1 MLDGK
6 RTVPSGTGRARLLG
20 LAMSTAEMYEVV
32 AADQLREYCDFV
44 LGTLSRADQ
53 RRWGEVY
60 VRGLLYCEGRR
71 SIKRIAE
78 QVGGCS
84 DQSLQQFVNQSPWD
98 PHPVRQR
105 LASVLSHWLRPAAWV
120 LEEVAFDKHG
130 QQSAGVER
138 QFVPSQGRV
147 RNCQLGAV
155 AMLASESATVPVDWR
170 LSVPKAWDDDVAR
183 RKNAHLPAD
192 QRHQPYWRYQVEM
205 LDDLSGD
212 WGVPLAPVLV
222 DARCCKA
229 PEQLV
234 AELENRGLEYLVRL
248 SSEFTARHRM
258 ALDARRVDNGRP
270 RIDQRSVRRFT
281 VVWQPPALTH
291 YVRSQFAAVPAHLP
305 VPVEQ
310 PAAAARQVT
319 LRRTL
324 LMEWRL
330 GGATPRGYW
339 LTNMND
345 RSVAELASLVKIG
358 PRARYDLD
366 ELTGSVG
373 LGHHE
378 GRSFGG
384 WHHHVTLVSV
394 AQTFRVLESMCP
406 PGVPTVPDEL
416 RKTEVCW

>member
-1 MLDGK
+1 
-6 RTVPSGTGRARLLG
+6 
-20 LAMSTAEMYEVV
+20 MYEYQEV
-32 AADQLREYCDFV
+32 AADKLREYCDFV

-105 LASVLSHWLRPAAWV
+105 LASVLSHWLRPTAWV
-120 LEEVAFDKHG
+120 LEEVAFDKYG

-155 AMLASESATVPVDWR
+155 AMLASEHATVPVDWR
-170 LSVPKAWDDDVAR
+170 LSVPKAWDDDHAR
-183 RKNAHLPAD
+183 RKNAHLPPD

-234 AELENRGLEYLVRL
+234 ADLENRGLEYLVRL

-258 ALDARRVDNGRP
+258 ALDARRVDGARP
-270 RIDQRSVRRFT
+270 ARIDQRPVRRFT
-281 VVWQPPALTH
+281 VVWQPPALAH
-291 YVRSQFAAVPAHLP
+291 YVRSQFATVPAHLP
-305 VPVEQ
+305 VPVDQ
-310 PAAAARQVT
+310 SVAAARQVT

-345 RSVAELASLVKIG
+345 RSVADLASLVKIG

-394 AQTFRVLESMCP
+394 AQAFRVLESMCP
-406 PGVPTVPDEL
+406 PGTSPIPDEI
-416 RKTEVCW
+416 RRPEFCW

>member
-1 MLDGK
+1 
-6 RTVPSGTGRARLLG
+6 
-20 LAMSTAEMYEVV
+20 MSTAEMYEYQEV
-32 AADQLREYCDFV
+32 AADKLREYCDFV

-105 LASVLSHWLRPAAWV
+105 LASVLSHWLRPTAWV
-120 LEEVAFDKHG
+120 LEEVAFDKYG

-155 AMLASESATVPVDWR
+155 AMLASENATVPVDWR
-170 LSVPKAWDDDVAR
+170 LSVPKAWDDDPAR
-183 RKNAHLPAD
+183 RKNAHLPPD

-258 ALDARRVDNGRP
+258 ALDARRVDGARP
-270 RIDQRSVRRFT
+270 ARIDQRPVRRFT
-281 VVWQPPALTH
+281 VVWQPPALAH
-291 YVRSQFAAVPAHLP
+291 HVRSQFAMVPAHLP

-310 PAAAARQVT
+310 SVAAARQVT

-394 AQTFRVLESMCP
+394 AQAFRVLESMCP
-406 PGVPTVPDEL
+406 PGASPIPDEI
-416 RKTEVCW
+416 RRPEFCW

>member
-1 MLDGK
+1 M
-6 RTVPSGTGRARLLG
+6 
-20 LAMSTAEMYEVV
+20 MSTAEIYEDV
-32 AADQLREYCDFV
+32 ATDRLREYCDFV
-44 LGTLSRADQ
+44 LGTLNRADQ

-98 PHPVRQR
+98 PHAVRQR
-105 LASVLSHWLRPAAWV
+105 LASIVCHWLRPLAWV

-155 AMLASESATVPVDWR
+155 AMLATESTHVPVDWR
-170 LSVPKAWDDDVAR
+170 LSVPKTWDEDIAR
-183 RKNAHLPAD
+183 RKNAHMPAG

-222 DARCCKA
+222 DARSCSA
-229 PEQLV
+229 PEQLI
-234 AELENRGLEYLVRL
+234 AELENRGLDYVVRL
-248 SSEFTARHRM
+248 SDEFTARRRM
-258 ALDARRVDNGRP
+258 APDIIPRVERGRL
-270 RIDQRSVRRFT
+270 RIDPRPVKRFT
-281 VVWQPPALTH
+281 VVWQPPALAH
-291 YVRSQFAAVPAHLP
+291 CVRSQFATVPAHVP
-305 VPVEQ
+305 VPGEHPA
-310 PAAAARQVT
+310 PAAATRPMT

-345 RSVAELASLVKIG
+345 RPVTELATLVKIV

-384 WHHHVTLVSV
+384 WHHHVTLVS
-394 AQTFRVLESMCP
+394 AAHTFRVLEAMCQ
-406 PGVPTVPDEL
+406 PGQSTVPDDI
-416 RKTEVCW
+416 RKAAFCW

>member
-1 MLDGK
+1 
-6 RTVPSGTGRARLLG
+6 
-20 LAMSTAEMYEVV
+20 MYEVV
-32 AADQLREYCDFV
+32 AADRLREYCDFV

-105 LASVLSHWLRPAAWV
+105 LASVLSHWLRPMAWV

-130 QQSAGVER
+130 QQSAAVER

-155 AMLASESATVPVDWR
+155 AMLASSDSTVPVDWR
-170 LSVPKAWDDDVAR
+170 LSVPKAWDEDMAR
-183 RKNAHLPAD
+183 RKNAHLPVD

-258 ALDARRVDNGRP
+258 ALDARRVDGGRP

-305 VPVEQ
+305 VPVDQ
-310 PAAAARQVT
+310 ASVVARAVT

-345 RSVAELASLVKIG
+345 RSVAELATLVKIG

-406 PGVPTVPDEL
+406 PGASTVPDEV
-416 RKTEVCW
+416 RKTEFCW